1 MYSLSLDAAQ
11 LIQFCFSLKPSEM
24 LCWRSY
30 GSKKYCPKLVL
41 FPLVNVLIFPVVM
54 VFHCR
59 IIVVARNLA
68 FPSEFKK
75 TRVPVT

>member
-1 MYSLSLDAAQ
+1 MYYLSLDAAQ
-11 LIQFCFSLKPSEM
+11 LIQFCFSLKSSEM

-30 GSKKYCPKLVL
+30 GSNKYCPKLVL

-59 IIVVARNLA
+59 IIIVGRNLA

-75 TRVPVT
+75 TCVPVT